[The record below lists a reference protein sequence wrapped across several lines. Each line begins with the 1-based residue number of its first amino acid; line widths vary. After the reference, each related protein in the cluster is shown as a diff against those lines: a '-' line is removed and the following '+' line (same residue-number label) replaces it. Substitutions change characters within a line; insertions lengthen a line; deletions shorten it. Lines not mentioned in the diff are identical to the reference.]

1 MQKSFFL
8 KWLSLFYL
16 CQEQKGENMRKATF
30 EVIENPL
37 LVNTSGLQALTQSGR
52 PLAIKI
58 GELAGAK
65 VQIGRSVRWNREKVE
80 SYLNKISTT
89 D

>member
-1 MQKSFFL
+1 MAAVKF
-8 KWLSLFYL
+8 KEYSLL
-16 CQEQKGENMRKATF
+16 C
-30 EVIENPL
+30 VY
-37 LVNTSGLQALTQSGR
+37 NTSGLQALTQSGR

-80 SYLNKISTT
+80 SYLNKISTSA
-89 D
+89 

>member
-1 MQKSFFL
+1 MD
-8 KWLSLFYL
+8 
-16 CQEQKGENMRKATF
+16 
-30 EVIENPL
+30 
-37 LVNTSGLQALTQSGR
+37 TSGLQALTQSGR